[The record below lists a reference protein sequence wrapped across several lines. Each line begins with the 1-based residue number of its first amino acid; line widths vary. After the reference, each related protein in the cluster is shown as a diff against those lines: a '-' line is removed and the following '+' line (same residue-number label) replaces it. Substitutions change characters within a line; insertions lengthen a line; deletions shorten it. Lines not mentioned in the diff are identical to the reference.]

1 MNLQLREG
9 QVFPKQY
16 VLSKRS
22 ALDPGSPGSVE
33 SWVATHNQ
41 TGDRV
46 LIRFMTTSLDND
58 TWSSVN
64 TRVSRLK
71 GLVHQNIS
79 LSVEAGI
86 ENGLQYLVEP
96 YLTDYQIFDL
106 DHPKIWP
113 LLRQVLEALTYAHN
127 LGIPHGTLSP
137 SNIMVDASG
146 LVHITGFAQP
156 TATYPGDQQ
165 TYLSP
170 QVLAGRDPGS
180 DDDIYSLGCILFRV
194 LAGKPWGKDAE
205 LDLPID
211 AHLEQQLRA
220 MVSESP
226 FERPST
232 LVELRESLGNHFEGT
247 STAIES
253 VAFSRRSSFVPEIT
267 TTATPDLISKR
278 QNEAVPLQ
286 RVLFAGAFLLFFA
299 GLLFYF
305 LPSNTSTGATT
316 SPNSSP
322 SVTNREE
329 TPRPETQAAVTPLES
344 ARLEMFQERGK
355 ELTRDI
361 LRQQLD
367 LEDTGIIFWAAIE
380 YEEINAELEAADNLY
395 REKQFQPALDQY
407 KAVSTSLSQLQSRA
421 ISELERHTARG
432 NKALL
437 EGDIETALTSFTVAV
452 SIDGEN
458 ADLRYKLAR
467 AETLQEVQD
476 LVREGELFE
485 RNGKLDNA
493 KSAFKTAMNIDG
505 EWLPAKAGITRVQ
518 DAIKKR
524 NFQLAMSEGFL
535 EISNKNYKA
544 AREAFTQAKK
554 ILPNSKESND
564 GFLQIEQSERNDI
577 ILGHQKKAAAHIA
590 SENWPG
596 AIEEYEAALL
606 IADSLE
612 FALTG
617 LVYANSRLTLK
628 NKLQE
633 LLIDPTVLQSDVG
646 LAEASTALRQASRA
660 RPTTDQLLNHIDIL
674 ARLISTA
681 RIKIPVTISSD
692 GKTEVTVRRHAAL
705 GKVTNKVVNLIPG
718 RYTVVGQRLGYR
730 DVREDLVVLAGRPPP
745 ILEIASTER
754 VR

>member
-1 MNLQLREG
+1 MNLKLREG
-9 QVFPKQY
+9 QMFPKQY

-22 ALDPGSPGSVE
+22 ALDPDLSGSIE
-33 SWVATHNQ
+33 SWIATHNQ

-46 LIRFMTTSLDND
+46 LITFMATSLDDD

-64 TRVSRLK
+64 ARVSTLK
-71 GLVHQNIS
+71 GLVHQNIT

-86 ENGLQYLVEP
+86 EGGRQYLVEP
-96 YLTDYQIFDL
+96 YLADYQIFDL
-106 DHPKIWP
+106 DDPKIWP
-113 LLRQVLEALTYAHN
+113 LLRQILEALTYAHN
-127 LGIPHGTLSP
+127 LGIAHGTLSP
-137 SNIMVDASG
+137 SDIMVDPSG
-146 LVHITGFAQP
+146 LVHISGFAQP
-156 TATYPGDQQ
+156 PATYPGDQQ
-165 TYLSP
+165 AYLSP
-170 QVLAGRDPGS
+170 QVLAGRDPGK

-194 LAGKPWGKDAE
+194 LTGKPWEKDVE
-205 LDLPID
+205 LDLPLD
-211 AHLEQQLRA
+211 AHLERQLRA
-220 MVSESP
+220 MLSESP

-232 LVELRESLGNHFEGT
+232 LLDLRESLGNHFEGT

-253 VAFSRRSSFVPEIT
+253 VAFSRRSSSVPEIT
-267 TTATPDLISKR
+267 TPATPDLIGKR
-278 QNEAVPLQ
+278 QSQAVSLQ

-299 GLLFYF
+299 GLLFSF
-305 LPSNTSTGATT
+305 LPTNTSTGATT
-316 SPNSSP
+316 SPDSSP
-322 SVTNREE
+322 SVTNREA
-329 TPRPETQAAVTPLES
+329 TATPETQAVVTPLEL

-355 ELTRDI
+355 ELTRGI

-367 LEDTGIIFWAAIE
+367 LEDTGVIFWAAIE
-380 YEEINAELEAADNLY
+380 YEEINADLEAADNLY

-421 ISELERHTARG
+421 ISELERHTAWG
-432 NKALL
+432 DKALL
-437 EGDIETALTSFTVAV
+437 KGDVETALTSFTVAV
-452 SIDGEN
+452 LIDGEN

-467 AETLQEVQD
+467 AETLQEVQE

-485 RNGKLDNA
+485 RNGELDNA
-493 KSAFKTAMNIDG
+493 ESAFKAAINIDG
-505 EWLPAKAGITRVQ
+505 EWRPAKKGITRVQ
-518 DAIKKR
+518 EAITKR

-535 EISNKNYKA
+535 EISNNNYEA
-544 AREAFTQAKK
+544 ARKAFTQAKK
-554 ILPNSKESND
+554 TLPNSNEPND
-564 GFLQIEQSERNDI
+564 GFLQVEQSERNDI

-596 AIEEYEAALL
+596 AIEEYEAALS

-612 FALTG
+612 FAVTG

-633 LLIDPTVLQSDVG
+633 FLSDPTLLQSDVG

-660 RPTTDQLLNHIDIL
+660 RPTTDQLLSHIDIL

-692 GKTEVTVRRHAAL
+692 GQTKVTVRRHAVL
-705 GKVTNKVVNLIPG
+705 GKVTNTVVNLIPG

-730 DVREDLVVLAGRPPP
+730 DVREDVVVLAGKPSP